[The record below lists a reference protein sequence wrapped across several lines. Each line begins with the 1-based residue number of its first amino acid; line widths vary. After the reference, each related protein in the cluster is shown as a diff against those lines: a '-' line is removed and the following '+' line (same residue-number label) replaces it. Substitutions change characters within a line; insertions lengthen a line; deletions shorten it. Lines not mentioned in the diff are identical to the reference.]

1 MNVLRI
7 PSIVHIVP
15 IVIASLAHWL
25 IPLPH
30 HPIASLP
37 HSSQVPVY
45 RSLAEV
51 VLVPVAVTSGGRVV
65 EGLTASD
72 FEVLDNGIPQS
83 VESSALEALPID
95 VTVLAD
101 VSGSVDGPVR
111 ERFIAQIQ
119 AIAASLP
126 AQDRVRLLTF
136 GASVRDVTGWQ
147 AGGGVLPLN
156 RVEGGGGTSLYDA
169 LAGALLAATVSD
181 RPHVI
186 VAFSDGL
193 DNSSLFDASGLEAL
207 AGLTPATMYLSLAR
221 TAERPLRGVA
231 PWSGQPDVRLLRRIL
246 ERTGGELI
254 ERQSA
259 SALKEPFSHA
269 LSRFRTM
276 YLLRYTPSGVARG
289 GWHTLTVR
297 IPGRRYEVRARPG
310 YEGGG

>member
-1 MNVLRI
+1 MA
-7 PSIVHIVP
+7 P
-15 IVIASLAHWL
+15 IVIASVAHWL

-30 HPIASLP
+30 WPIAPLP
-37 HSSQVPVY
+37 HSQQAPVF
-45 RSLAEV
+45 RALAEV
-51 VLVPVAVTSGGRVV
+51 VQVPVAVTNGGRVV
-65 EGLTASD
+65 EGLTTSD
-72 FEVLDNGIPQS
+72 FEVLDNGVLQS
-83 VESSALEALPID
+83 IESSSLEALPID

-111 ERFIAQIQ
+111 ERFVAQIQ

-126 AQDRVRLLTF
+126 AEDRVRLITF
-136 GASVRDVTGWQ
+136 GAAVRDVTGWQ
-147 AGGGVLPLN
+147 SGGTALALDH
-156 RVEGGGGTSLYDA
+156 VEGGGGTSLYDA
-169 LAGALLAATVSD
+169 LAGALLATTVSD

-221 TAERPLRGVA
+221 AAERPLRGVA
-231 PWSGQPDVRLLRRIL
+231 PWSGQPDVRLLRGIV
-246 ERTGGELI
+246 ERTGGELT

-259 SALKEPFSHA
+259 SALEQPFAEA
-269 LSRFRTM
+269 LARFRTM
-276 YLLRYTPSGVARG
+276 YLLRYTPTGVARG

-310 YEGGG
+310 YEGG